1 MIRKEENL
9 PILVTEL
16 VNFWKNEIP
25 KTFNIL
31 ISDEFFLSFSEL
43 MDREIFSKKRHEK
56 KVTFSDVKKLRGIF
70 TEGKKIKWLFKLI
83 L

>member
-1 MIRKEENL
+1 MVRENENL

-16 VNFWKNEIP
+16 VNSWKNEIP
-25 KTFNIL
+25 ETFNIL

-56 KVTFSDVKKLRGIF
+56 KVTFSDVKRLRQILNQDGIL
-70 TEGKKIKWLFKLI
+70 KYLFS
-83 L
+83 

>member
-1 MIRKEENL
+1 MVREEEKL
-9 PILVTEL
+9 PVFIVEL

-25 KTFNIL
+25 ETFNIL

-56 KVTFSDVKKLRGIF
+56 KVTFSDVKKLREILI
-70 TEGKKIKWLFKLI
+70 EGKNLL
-83 L
+83 LLLS

>member
-1 MIRKEENL
+1 MVRENENL

-25 KTFNIL
+25 ETFNIL

-56 KVTFSDVKKLRGIF
+56 KVTFSDVKRLRQILNQDGIL
-70 TEGKKIKWLFKLI
+70 KYLFS
-83 L
+83 

>member
-1 MIRKEENL
+1 MVRENENL

-25 KTFNIL
+25 ETFNIL

-43 MDREIFSKKRHEK
+43 MDQEIFSKKRHEK
-56 KVTFSDVKKLRGIF
+56 KVTFSDVKRLRQILNQDGIL
-70 TEGKKIKWLFKLI
+70 KYLFS
-83 L
+83 